1 MGGGGAQK
9 IDEQTETNTKIE
21 RKRNERD
28 REREVQRSGETDRW
42 TGRHK

>member
-1 MGGGGAQK
+1 MEGGGGAQK

-28 REREVQRSGETDRW
+28 RERGTKIGRDRQMD
-42 TGRHK
+42 RQA